1 MKKILYVICLL
12 IIFFISINVY
22 AMNVLNF
29 NNTKEIDNKID
40 NIIAT
45 KDGYIIVND
54 KTIYSYVNNELIVQK
69 EFTNLDKINIEA
81 LQDNK
86 YLLVGLNNKSLIA
99 YYLDQYF
106 RIEKSY
112 EYDNIVNI
120 KDIRLYVYKD
130 KAYVLDIN
138 DGILNS
144 TEIYEIDKDLVI
156 TANGF
161 SSYEPSLLVNI
172 LKGDYYMI
180 HLDGSLKE
188 QAISYFSNSYYTE
201 NNFFLGG
208 YLLRNDGKK
217 EAIIEVLDNQGNYL
231 RDIVNTEVREFKDI
245 EFINNKVIGLAN
257 DEVNTYLYIY
267 DLDGTINDK
276 IVIDN
281 MVNIKKI
288 DRIAN
293 QLYLINNSDNKA
305 YINIYDFNCYINRE
319 NSVFGTIDVI
329 SSSNPNERVMVKVR
343 SNSGYEVNNII
354 VKDNKGNIIPIDN
367 ESFIMPYDD
376 VNISVNYTETLV
388 NPETVDYVLVL
399 LVFLILM
406 SLTIVY
412 LTKKLKW
419 LK

>member
-29 NNTKEIDNKID
+29 NNTKERDNKID

-69 EFTNLDKINIEA
+69 EFANLDKINIEA

-86 YLLVGLNNKSLIA
+86 YLLVGLNNKSLVA

-120 KDIRLYVYKD
+120 KDIKLYVYKD

-156 TANGF
+156 TENGF

-267 DLDGTINDK
+267 ELDGTINDK